1 MKTTTSQY
9 MRIISILLII
19 ALAFAIVGCSFGAN
33 SEMFSPEYIEQ
44 IVNPD
49 RSLFYGETITVAT
62 SWPEVIN
69 RAAILYMD
77 ANPGVRII
85 VNSYYQTLTQG
96 VLFGP
101 FVERVLDSVRL
112 EIATQLMAG
121 SAPTLI
127 EAILADPFDP
137 RQAAFFY
144 DWYLLMDAD
153 PDFVEDDWFMN
164 VFHAFEV
171 NDRFYHFPL
180 YVEYQPIVANRSI
193 PGLLEAFT
201 IYSDGITLLQLMQL
215 SYDFLESHP
224 QYYLEEH
231 FSSACIMRHYSDRFI
246 DMETERISFDDDF
259 INLITFAD
267 SITCP
272 RFSDNWRAGSLLH
285 WRQMRRQT
293 EEQIKSERYLF
304 HFDVN
309 SWYYYWLD
317 FEEDLHRFSGMTPL
331 TNDRGELLVE
341 SVDNFVLN
349 ANATPIQKAIAWDFL
364 IFAMQPENYIRSG
377 FGMYASVQ
385 SASRSQLEP
394 NVSFPM
400 SIFFYYNYSNLRV
413 EAFPWFLGD
422 YDEAMEG
429 VLERM
434 MVFSEMPMRSTR
446 TYPRI
451 IDDIIEENLYLF
463 YAGLLSAEQAAQ
475 NIQNQ
480 VTLVLMEMSR

>member
-1 MKTTTSQY
+1 MKKTIARY
-9 MRIISILLII
+9 LRIIAIILII
-19 ALAFAIVGCSFGAN
+19 ITLAFATVGCSFAPG
-33 SEMFSPEYIEQ
+33 STLYDPDYIEQ

-49 RSLFYGETITVAT
+49 RSLFYGETITIAMLNPHGV
-62 SWPEVIN
+62 PHH
-69 RAAILYMD
+69 AIRYMA
-77 ANPGVRII
+77 ANPGVTINLISFDDYWQR
-85 VNSYYQTLTQG
+85 QPEPDWG
-96 VLFGP
+96 
-101 FVERVLDSVRL
+101 EVRM
-112 EIATQLMAG
+112 EIGTQLMAG
-121 SAPTLI
+121 TAPTLI
-127 EAILADPFDP
+127 ESFFVDAFDP
-137 RQAAFFY
+137 RQAVFLY
-144 DWYLLMDAD
+144 DFRKLMDAD
-153 PDFVEDDWFMN
+153 PSFNEDDWFMN

-180 YVEYQPIVANRSI
+180 YVAYQPIVANRSI
-193 PGLLEAFT
+193 PGLLEAFAA
-201 IYSDGITLLQLMQL
+201 YSDGITLLQLMQL
-215 SYDFLESHP
+215 SYDFLEFHP

-246 DMETERISFDDDF
+246 DVETERVSFDDDF
-259 INLITFAD
+259 IDLITFAD
-267 SITCP
+267 SITSP

-285 WRQMRRQT
+285 FRRMRRQT

-341 SVDNFVLN
+341 SVDNFMLN

-364 IFAMQPENYIRSG
+364 LFAMQPENYIRSG
-377 FGMYASVQ
+377 FGMFASVQ
-385 SASRSQLEP
+385 SASRSQLES

-400 SIFFYYNYSNLRV
+400 STFFYYNYRNIRI

-434 MVFSEMPMRSTR
+434 MVFAEMPMRSTR

-451 IDDIIEENLYLF
+451 IDDIIDENLYLF